1 MKLADYLTILDTE
14 KSSLLA
20 VSLDNLLAADDT
32 HDIGLDLVDSYTRAA
47 DPAALSH
54 GQNYLISLFRRA
66 ADILSGDVLLGGM
79 TYRALRGKV
88 REAGGKLEEQAS
100 DREARDLLAAIID
113 GEATLGWLVADRYH
127 QKIRKQEPGYRGGP
141 DLEDHLQ
148 DIQDTLSA
156 DPDGRLA
163 VSLSNLLGSR
173 TGGRFAIE
181 LIIDFVSGAN
191 PEELTGQLARD
202 VTRLKRAIA
211 ILRGEIT
218 LDGMTYR
225 NLHANVQ
232 DMMGNLNNFAT
243 STEARDIALRIID
256 GVPALAA
263 EIAARE
269 PHPTF

>member
-1 MKLADYLTILDTE
+1 MNLADYLEILD
-14 KSSLLA
+14 SDPYSRLA
-20 VSLDNLLAADDT
+20 VSLDNLLNADDT
-32 HDIGLDLVDSYTRAA
+32 HEVGFDLVSSYTRAA
-47 DPAALSH
+47 NPVLLTR
-54 GQNYLISLFRRA
+54 GQNHHVGRFRHA
-66 ADILSGDVLLGGM
+66 AAILSGKVQLGGM
-79 TYRALRGKV
+79 SYEALRANISQ
-88 REAGGKLEEQAS
+88 AGGKLEDEDSDAMARGLVAS
-100 DREARDLLAAIID
+100 IIE
-113 GEATLGWLVADRYH
+113 GEPALGWLVADRYQ
-127 QKIRKQEPGYRGGP
+127 QKIRTQEPGYRGGP
-141 DLEDHLQ
+141 DLEDHIQ
-148 DIQDTLSA
+148 DIQGTLAS

-202 VTRLKRAIA
+202 VTRLKRAVA

-225 NLHANVQ
+225 NLHTNVE
-232 DMMGNLNNFAT
+232 DMMGDLGNFAT

-263 EIAARE
+263 EITARE
-269 PHPTF
+269 PEHAF